1 MVKINMMCGKRNF
14 GNDWVHVDG
23 ADHKHTNGYT
33 DTSIWAQFNN
43 SIDLIYCSH
52 GIAYFTDKEIKEHF
66 KSWFNKLR
74 PGGVLQIA
82 TPDWEVLRT
91 LSQPLL
97 GPVFGK
103 MKFQEGSE
111 FEYIYHRTIYTFESL
126 YKLLSDA
133 GFINIHRYDHTKTC
147 HPNTG
152 NRDDFYDD
160 HSAAYYDGK
169 LISLNVQCIKP

>member
-1 MVKINMMCGKRNF
+1 MVKVNMMCGKRDF
-14 GNDWVHVDG
+14 GSDWVHVDG
-23 ADHKHTNGYT
+23 SRHAHTKGYE
-33 DTSIWAQFNN
+33 DIYLEAQFNN

-52 GIAYFTDKEIKEHF
+52 GIAYFDYQINKILS
-66 KSWFNKLR
+66 SWFLR
-74 PGGVLQIA
+74 LKPGGILQIA
-82 TPDWEVLRT
+82 TPDWAVLRT
-91 LSQPLL
+91 LEQPLL
-97 GPVFGK
+97 GPIYGK
-103 MKFQEGSE
+103 MKFQDEGSW
-111 FEYIYHRTIYTFESL
+111 EYIYHKTIYTFESL
-126 YKLLSDA
+126 HALLSEA